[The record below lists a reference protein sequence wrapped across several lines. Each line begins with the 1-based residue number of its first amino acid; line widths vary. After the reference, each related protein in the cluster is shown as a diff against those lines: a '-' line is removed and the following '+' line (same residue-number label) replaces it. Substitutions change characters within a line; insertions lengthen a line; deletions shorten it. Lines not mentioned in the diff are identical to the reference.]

1 MKFTEQEWFPESLY
15 NNWLADSLVLMTA
28 SLLFYH
34 MTRKNSLE
42 MDYRI
47 AGIFAVALILC
58 SMVMGITSLYP
69 YYQRMGLI
77 IDEDDSEEYRR
88 ENTYRIINTILGSII
103 IAIQL
108 GISIAIVKG
117 VLNKMK

>member
-47 AGIFAVALILC
+47 AGVFAVALILC

-77 IDEDDSEEYRR
+77 IDEDDSEEHKR

-103 IAIQL
+103 IAIQF
-108 GISIAIVKG
+108 GISVTIVKG
-117 VLNKMK
+117 VLNKTK

>member
-34 MTRKNSLE
+34 MTKKNSLE

-69 YYQRMGLI
+69 YYQRMGMI
-77 IDEDDSEEYRR
+77 IDEDSSEEHRR
-88 ENTYRIINTILGSII
+88 ENMYRIINTVLGSII
-103 IAIQL
+103 IVIQL
-108 GISIAIVKG
+108 GISVTIVKG

>member
-1 MKFTEQEWFPESLY
+1 MKFTEKEWFPESLY

-34 MTRKNSLE
+34 MTQKNSLE

-77 IDEDDSEEYRR
+77 IEGDDSEEYKR
-88 ENTYRIINTILGSII
+88 ENTYRIIYYTKNE
-103 IAIQL
+103 
-108 GISIAIVKG
+108 
-117 VLNKMK
+117 

>member
-34 MTRKNSLE
+34 MTKKNSLE

-47 AGIFAVALILC
+47 AGVFAVALILC

-77 IDEDDSEEYRR
+77 IDEDSSEEHKR
-88 ENTYRIINTILGSII
+88 ENTYRIINTVLGSII
-103 IAIQL
+103 VAIQF
-108 GISIAIVKG
+108 GISITIVKG
-117 VLNKMK
+117 VINKMK